1 MCSAA
6 PATPSPRSIARR
18 WLQLTV
24 MAALS
29 LSMNAAPSMAG
40 DPAEA
45 VVEALNIRGYLLAAE
60 AQCRETTQ
68 MQAEQQIAVD
78 VAAALKDRKPDP
90 EIETRLKTLGQT
102 YAEEACRLGI
112 DDGLIQGYRASYRA
126 ALSDAELNAALAFLR
141 SPEGRKFVD
150 AGLAANREASAL
162 IARRRASQGVRAAT
176 LYRTRLAKIL
186 SDAGAR

>member
-1 MCSAA
+1 
-6 PATPSPRSIARR
+6 
-18 WLQLTV
+18 

-29 LSMNAAPSMAG
+29 LYAAPSLAE

-60 AQCRETTQ
+60 AQCREAALT
-68 MQAEQQIAVD
+68 QAEQQIAVD
-78 VAAALKDRKPDP
+78 IAAAFKGRKPDP
-90 EIETRLKTLGQT
+90 EIETRLKALGQT
-102 YAEEACRLGI
+102 YAKEACRLGI
-112 DDGLIQGYRASYRA
+112 NDGLIQGYRASYRA
-126 ALSDAELNAALAFLR
+126 ALSDAELEAALAFLR
-141 SPEGRKFVD
+141 SPEGRKFAD

-186 SDAGAR
+186 SDAGAQ